1 MTTSANAYG
10 ADLGAAL
17 DPTRWPMPSVMR
29 LVGALGG
36 LDDDQIRATFNGGL
50 GMVVV
55 VPPEAVASALTHLET
70 AGIATYDIGEVVARD
85 ELDGERYAEGSLR

>member
-1 MTTSANAYG
+1 
-10 ADLGAAL
+10 
-17 DPTRWPMPSVMR
+17 MPSVMR

-36 LDDDQIRATFNGGL
+36 LDDDQVRATFNGGI

-55 VPPEAVASALTHLET
+55 LAPDAVATALTHLESV
-70 AGIATYDIGEVVARD
+70 GVATYDIGEVVPRG